1 MIISCSLWYILSLSF
16 TCNFP
21 WCGRF
26 TVLCMSYTG
35 GAAEELGAEEEE
47 SGGHIRPEHSA
58 SDRHDPSRFG
68 EKHRGSP
75 SGQPESSRSPAAS
88 RHLHWRHR
96 SWCGRQIQH
105 AKLYICV
112 FVCGWQIQHVEL
124 YTCASV
130 RADSCELYLSDG
142 IIVYMWRVLLLQ
154 GKFWVSNPWVCI
166 TTAPIPSHPQN
177 CTWSLG
183 LYCSD

>member
-1 MIISCSLWYILSLSF
+1 MRLHVFTLSIFVCVIHVVYMRCTMIISCSLWYILSLSF

-47 SGGHIRPEHSA
+47 SGGHIRPQHSA

-112 FVCGWQIQHVEL
+112 CVWLADAACRAVYLCKCQGRQLWAILKRWYYSLHVE
-124 YTCASV
+124 
-130 RADSCELYLSDG
+130 G
-142 IIVYMWRVLLLQ
+142 IVIA
-154 GKFWVSNPWVCI
+154 GKI
-166 TTAPIPSHPQN
+166 
-177 CTWSLG
+177 LG
-183 LYCSD
+183 